1 LNPSLIIGLGGY
13 RLIPRY
19 NIIIGAGCGI
29 WREAIR

>member
-29 WREAIR
+29 CEAIR